1 MKTRLNILGF
11 IAALLMVSAVV
22 MKSNHLPGTEI
33 AMVLSGLAM
42 SIYLP
47 FFFLYKPVELK
58 SSEKNRTAV
67 LGAVS
72 ASVINLG
79 INFKFMHWPG
89 AGVLLVLGLTT
100 FALVFI
106 PLLLG
111 KKFRSGVSTR
121 KLLMNCL
128 GASGVTLFALGVLFK
143 IMHWPGASMML
154 IASVPTLFLGYFL
167 LYMTDPSVDNDM
179 KTRYLRKAF
188 MAVIVCCVVT
198 SFILVALNRPWFS
211 SPPQQIAEK

>member
-11 IAALLMVSAVV
+11 IAALLMISTVV
-22 MKSNHLPGTEI
+22 MKSNHFPGAGI
-33 AMVLSGLAM
+33 AMVLSGFAL

-47 FFFLYKPVELK
+47 FFFLYKPVELA
-58 SSEKNRTAV
+58 SSEKNRTA
-67 LGAVS
+67 LIGAIS

-89 AGVLLVLGLTT
+89 AGVMLVLGLTT

-111 KKFRSGVSTR
+111 KKFRAGISER
-121 KLLMNCL
+121 KLLMNSL
-128 GASGVTLFALGVLFK
+128 GASGVTLFALGILFK
-143 IMHWPGASMML
+143 IMHWPGASLML
-154 IASVPTLFLGYFL
+154 IASVPVLFLGYFL
-167 LYMTDPSVDNDM
+167 MYMTDPTVDKDM

-188 MAVIVCCVVT
+188 MSVIIGCVVA
-198 SFILVALNRPWFS
+198 SFVLVALNKPWY
-211 SPPQQIAEK
+211 PPTPAELAEK